1 MEAVTAA
8 TCRSNCLGKLTDSI
22 YWGLQIAMG
31 RPRIKSSNSAKNINR
46 EKPKRLTPTAEVLR
60 QLYLLS
66 GNNCAM
72 PGCDHVITDGNGVVV
87 GHICHIQ
94 AAMPEGARFDV
105 NMTNEQRRE
114 ASNLVLMCGGHHTQI
129 DSKSYE
135 NEYTLAVVRKIKATH
150 ESKLKAV
157 GSSLRKAFNDGYAD
171 VTDSL
176 VPTKPKTFSR
186 LETTLPYCRLEPDE
200 RPQRKKDIGIL
211 VDKMS
216 VMPPD
221 DRAFVLAIV
230 RRAIKLKVEG
240 TLLVHVDDAAA
251 SLSISQNRLK
261 TKGDALQR
269 YEIGDID
276 LYGTDRD
283 DEPHVRIQ
291 QPSEYLTW
299 QDIAEFCRKENLS
312 LESFVLHLRFGAL
325 DA

>member
-8 TCRSNCLGKLTDSI
+8 TCRSNCLGKFTDSI

-31 RPRIKSSNSAKNINR
+31 RLRTKNSNSAIDINK

-87 GHICHIQ
+87 GHIYHIQ
-94 AAMPEGARFDV
+94 AAMPDGARFDA

-114 ASNLVLMCGGHHTQI
+114 ASNLVLMCSGHHTQI
-129 DSKSYE
+129 DSKAYE
-135 NEYTLAVVRKIKATH
+135 NKYTLSVVRNIKAEH

-171 VTDSL
+171 ITDSL
-176 VPTKPKTFSR
+176 VPTKPQTFTR
-186 LETTLPYCRLEPDE
+186 LEATLPDCRLEPHE
-200 RPQRKKDIGIL
+200 KPKRKKDIATL

-221 DRAFVLAIV
+221 DRDFVLAIV

-251 SLSISQNRLK
+251 SLSISQTKLK
-261 TKGDALQR
+261 AKGAALER
-269 YEIGDID
+269 YKIGDID
-276 LYGTDRD
+276 LYNTDRD
-283 DEPHVRIQ
+283 DEPHVWIQ

-299 QDIAEFCRKENLS
+299 QDIAEFCRKEKLS
-312 LESFVLHLRFGAL
+312 LESFVLNLSFGAL
-325 DA
+325 DE